1 VPSEEADVSDDELR
15 MTVANE
21 LVWDPRVDD
30 QAIVVLPDPGEI
42 TLRGTVGSFREKRE
56 AATAAKRVAGVEALH
71 DGLKIRILDTQ
82 RRDDADLRGA
92 VLQAL
97 ALDSRVPSTI
107 DAKARDGVVTLTG
120 WAPYN
125 FQRDEAKFVAGNVA
139 GVTELHDKIELAIG
153 RTPADDVRHSI
164 EQALERDARLDANAL
179 AVDTEDGTVTLSGCV
194 RSWAEHDAAVAAAW
208 AAPGVAA
215 VRDLIV
221 VAP

>member
-1 VPSEEADVSDDELR
+1 VRRSAVSDDELR
-15 MTVANE
+15 MTIENE
-21 LVWDPRVDD
+21 LAWDPKVDD
-30 QAIVVLPDPGEI
+30 RAIVAVADHGEV

-56 AATAAKRVAGVEALH
+56 AATAAKRVAGVRALR
-71 DGLKIRILDTQ
+71 DRLKVRILDTQ

-97 ALDSRVPSTI
+97 ALDSLVPSTI

-139 GVTELHDKIELAIG
+139 GVTELHDKIELTIG
-153 RTPADDVRHSI
+153 PTPADDIRYSI
-164 EQALERDARLDANAL
+164 EQALERDARLDADAL
-179 AVDTEDGTVTLSGCV
+179 SIETDGGTVTLSGTV
-194 RSWAEHDAAVAAAW
+194 RSWAEHDAAVDAAW
-208 AAPGVAA
+208 AGPSVAA